1 MKKDINGFIDLNGE
15 VHEGEGIPVWIG
27 RKTHFT
33 KLYGRDWMVVAQ
45 NAFALMVMDTDLT
58 LEPKNILMY
67 LFSRL
72 DFENYIQVPQ
82 VEIAE
87 KLNIQKQ
94 NVNRSIKLLEK
105 KGILI
110 RGPKIGR
117 SSSWRLNPN
126 YGFKGNPRGKVG
138 RDLKSG
144 HLRLV
149 SDNENLNDV

>member
-1 MKKDINGFIDLNGE
+1 MRKEIKGFIDQNGE
-15 VHEGEGIPVWIG
+15 IHEGDGVPVWVG
-27 RKTHFT
+27 KKTHFT

-45 NAFALMVMDTDLT
+45 NAFALMAIDPDLT

-82 VEIAE
+82 VEISEA
-87 KLNIQKQ
+87 LNLRKQ
-94 NVNRSIKLLEK
+94 NVNRSIKLLET

-110 RGPKIGR
+110 RGPKVGR

-126 YGFKGNPRGKVG
+126 YGFKGNPRGKVSK
-138 RDLKSG
+138 DIKSG

-149 SDNENLNDV
+149 SDNPNTSA